1 MDQNFSDTQ
10 LPTSATT
17 GNTGHT
23 SPTSLWSNPTRI
35 TADDGSDATWG
46 AYLAGQGA
54 AIIGSGFAFQQLPDS
69 AVIDG
74 IEVSIEGSQIG
85 CYGSVYLGG
94 LTGAT
99 DAKDIG
105 ALNGSFGGPTDLWG
119 AESIDI
125 SELASLSVSA
135 ETNDVSGGDGIASMD
150 YMSVTIYWHI
160 EVTAAAVDVP
170 TRVAYKVYSR
180 DGNYLGELPNVT
192 SKFGFTQDK
201 NSAGSSIV
209 IQCGKFVNNEVAVE
223 ALLDDDSNIITT
235 DDDEPILTSE
245 TDIVV
250 ATGDSPNDAIFK
262 NSNRIQIWV
271 YNYWYPN
278 GKLEFSGQ
286 VNRVNFKY
294 GISDSTVKLTV
305 YSDGLDMS
313 NYIARGYPF
322 AYTTDVSIPNS
333 DANITVTQD
342 GGKGA
347 GWHRYGQTWK
357 VGAGVTNIGA
367 ITLRL
372 YGTATVTVSVYDGPA
387 GNFLGSA
394 TRSVSYGSLTSV
406 DFEFA
411 QLIDVTPGGTYFF
424 AVSVAAGQSI
434 NLRRSNSNVY
444 ADGSL
449 YESIY
454 SGGSGGG
461 SYVPITA
468 YDMWMI
474 SKSGTPT
481 TTATYTADD
490 PVADM
495 ASGIMIDYNNR
506 GGLITERDFEPTG
519 LSLTY
524 TFVLAFIFDAINKIL
539 ELCPTGYYVYVDLG
553 TAEMDIKQIN
563 TAADYTVVRGR
574 HIFELDLAM
583 TIEQVKNYLLLSGG
597 DTGGGTNLYR
607 DYRESNSASYYG
619 LRTVAKSDNRIT
631 LSATADAI
639 GDTFIEENADEAQET
654 TLTVLSEH
662 IDISLLT
669 PGKTIGF
676 RNFGNFI
683 DSMVLQ
689 IVRREINFS
698 DGTALLTLGRLPVRL
713 PDEIQRI
720 NRELLNEQT
729 INNPSSPS

>member
-1 MDQNFSDTQ
+1 MDQNFSSTK
-10 LPTSATT
+10 LPTSASQ
-17 GNTGHT
+17 
-23 SPTSLWSNPTRI
+23 SPSDDGAAWVNPSNI
-35 TADDGSDATWG
+35 TADDGSSSSVSYFNGGDHGATITG
-46 AYLAGQGA
+46 TD
-54 AIIGSGFAFQQLPDS
+54 FDFQQLPDS

-74 IEVSIEGSQIG
+74 IEVFIDGTNVG
-85 CYGSVYLGG
+85 CYGSVSISLQALGG
-94 LTGAT
+94 S
-99 DAKDIG
+99 KDMG
-105 ALNGSFGGPTDLWG
+105 TLSGNYGGPNDLWG
-119 AESIDI
+119 QTSIDPADI
-125 SELASLSVSA
+125 SSISVSVD
-135 ETNDVSGGDGIASMD
+135 TGDVSGGDGFASID
-150 YMSVTIYWHI
+150 YLSVTVYWHI
-160 EVTAAAVDVP
+160 EVANAETDVP
-170 TRVAYKVYSR
+170 TRFAYKVYSR

-245 TDIVV
+245 IDIVV
-250 ATGDSPNDAIFK
+250 ATGDSPNEAIFK
-262 NSNRIQIWV
+262 NSNRIQVWV

-454 SGGSGGG
+454 SGESGGG

-481 TTATYTADD
+481 TTATYTSDD

-506 GGLITERDFEPTG
+506 GGLITERDFEATG

-539 ELCPTGYYVYVDLG
+539 ELCPTGYYVFVDLG
-553 TAEMDIKQIN
+553 SAEMDIKQVN

-607 DYRESNSASYYG
+607 DYRESNSASFYG

-631 LSATADAI
+631 LSNTADAI

-654 TLTVLSEH
+654 TLTVLSQH
-662 IDISLLT
+662 INISLLT

-683 DSMVLQ
+683 DNMVLQ

-698 DGTALLTLGRLPVRL
+698 DGTSLLTLGRLPVRL